1 MIGTPLEVTGDWRK
15 LWNEKVHDRHSFR
28 GNRGLEKTVE

>member
-28 GNRGLEKTVE
+28 GNRGLEKSAE